1 VRFFGRWLM
10 RVSTRLH
17 RPAPG
22 AFNVRGGAIL
32 ALAVMLLTP
41 WGTAARADTTPP
53 GILPLEDFSPV
64 FLGMYRKVMVIEA
77 EIKRY
82 SERYGVDFDLARA
95 VCLYESGGNA
105 GLNSGAGARGYF
117 QVMPA
122 TFRALKVT
130 SNIEAG
136 VKYLSQMIRRF
147 EREDRAIAA
156 YNGGPARVG
165 RAGGLPLETLQYV
178 LGVGQYR
185 TVLKLYD
192 SSLRHHAGGI
202 RLTDVQAG
210 EDWSALQSRLGVPEW
225 ELRLHNAFLAQ
236 RRLRPGQL
244 IAYPAEPRNDLFRAV
259 DGDAE
264 YRMRYGDNYLKL
276 AFTLGVDPDALRSA
290 NGLWHIQSVPAG
302 VSVRIPLIA
311 DRSSLLHAALGLI
324 PSNAPEWPV
333 ISRTILEPDPE
344 PAPVAPAV
352 AQRPSPPV
360 AHTVSRGDTLAGLA
374 RRYGTTI
381 HALQEANGLAGR
393 TTIRLGQRLQVPDPA
408 GHPLSV
414 RALQEPRRI
423 THRVSRGETL
433 AGLARR
439 YRTTIRD
446 IQRANGMAKRT
457 TIRTGD
463 RLQIPAP

>member
-1 VRFFGRWLM
+1 M
-10 RVSTRLH
+10 ESTRLN

-22 AFNVRGGAIL
+22 VCTTV
-32 ALAVMLLTP
+32 ALVVMLLSP
-41 WGTAARADTTPP
+41 GGTVAHADTTPP
-53 GILPLEDFSPV
+53 GIVPLEDVSPV
-64 FLGMYRKVMVIEA
+64 FLGMYRKVMEIEA
-77 EIKRY
+77 DIKRY
-82 SERYGVDFDLARA
+82 AERYGVDFDLARA

-105 GLNSGAGARGYF
+105 GLNSGAGAQGYF

-192 SSLRHHAGGI
+192 TSLRHHASGI
-202 RLTDVQAG
+202 RLTSVQAG
-210 EDWSALQSRLGVPEW
+210 EDWPALSSRLGVPEW

-244 IAYPAEPRNDLFRAV
+244 IAYPAAPRNDLFHAV
-259 DGDAE
+259 DDDAE

-276 AFTLGVDPDALRSA
+276 AFTLGIEPDALRSA

-302 VSVRIPLIA
+302 VSLRIPLIA
-311 DRSSLLHAALGLI
+311 DRSFLLHAALGLT
-324 PSNAPEWPV
+324 PSNAPEHAV
-333 ISRTILEPDPE
+333 LAATA
-344 PAPVAPAV
+344 PAAAPRPVAAV
-352 AQRPSPPV
+352 VKLRAPRASS
-360 AHTVSRGDTLAGLA
+360 TVTHQVLRGDTLAGLA

-381 HALQEANGLAGR
+381 RALQEANGLARR
-393 TTIRLGQRLQVPDPA
+393 TTIRVGQRLQVPDPA
-408 GHPLSV
+408 GRQSPG
-414 RALQEPRRI
+414 RASQEPRRI
-423 THRVSRGETL
+423 AHRVSRGETL
-433 AGLARR
+433 TGLAHR
-439 YRTTIRD
+439 YGTTIPA
-446 IQRANGMAKRT
+446 IQQANGMARRT
-457 TIRTGD
+457 TIRTGE
-463 RLQIPAP
+463 RLQIPVPSSEED

>member
-1 VRFFGRWLM
+1 M
-10 RVSTRLH
+10 IDSTRRP

-22 AFNVRGGAIL
+22 GGLVRGWATV
-32 ALAVMLLTP
+32 ALAVMLLSP
-41 WGTAARADTTPP
+41 GGTRARADTPPP
-53 GILPLEDFSPV
+53 GILPLEEVSPV
-64 FLGMYRKVMVIEA
+64 FLGMYRKAMLIEA

-105 GLNSGAGARGYF
+105 GLNSGAGAQGYF

-122 TFRALKVT
+122 TFRGLGVE

-147 EREDRAIAA
+147 QREDRAIAA

-192 SSLRHHAGGI
+192 ASLRHHASGI
-202 RLTDVQAG
+202 QLTTAQAG
-210 EDWSALQSRLGVPEW
+210 ENWPALSSRLGVPEW

-236 RRLRPGQL
+236 RPLQPRQL
-244 IAYPAEPRNDLFRAV
+244 IAYPAEPRNDLFHAV
-259 DGDAE
+259 EGHAE

-276 AFTLGVDPDALRSA
+276 ALTLGIEPDALRSA

-302 VSVRIPLIA
+302 VRLQIPLAA
-311 DRSSLLHAALGLI
+311 DRSFLLHAALGLT
-324 PSNAPEWPV
+324 PANAPERAV
-333 ISRTILEPDPE
+333 
-344 PAPVAPAV
+344 PAARAPGSARRPVAVAV
-352 AQRPSPPV
+352 APRPSQSPPRV
-360 AHTVSRGDTLAGLA
+360 DHQVSRGDTLIGLA

-381 HALQEANGLAGR
+381 PELQEANGMGR
-393 TTIRLGQRLQVPDPA
+393 RTAIRVGQRLRIPGPA
-408 GHPLSV
+408 S
-414 RALQEPRRI
+414 EPSPARVSEARRSI
-423 THRVSRGETL
+423 AHRVSRGETL
-433 AGLARR
+433 TDLAHR
-439 YRTTIRD
+439 YGTTIPA
-446 IQRANGMAKRT
+446 IQQANGMARRT
-457 TIRTGD
+457 TIRTGETL
-463 RLQIPAP
+463 RIPVPSTEGG

>member
-1 VRFFGRWLM
+1 M
-10 RVSTRLH
+10 MKSTRLH
-17 RPAPG
+17 RPVLG
-22 AFNVRGGAIL
+22 AFSVRGCAIM
-32 ALAVMLLTP
+32 ALAVILLSP
-41 WGTAARADTTPP
+41 GGTAAPADTTPP
-53 GILPLEDFSPV
+53 GILPLEDISPV

-105 GLNSGAGARGYF
+105 ELNSGAGAQGYF

-122 TFRALKVT
+122 TFRALRVE

-156 YNGGPARVG
+156 YNGGPTRVG

-192 SSLRHHAGGI
+192 ASLRHHASGI
-202 RLTDVQAG
+202 RLTTVHAG
-210 EDWSALQSRLGVPEW
+210 EDWPALSSRLGVLEW

-236 RRLRPGQL
+236 RRLHPGQL
-244 IAYPAEPRNDLFRAV
+244 IAYPTEPRNDLFRAG
-259 DGDAE
+259 DRDAE

-276 AFTLGVDPDALRSA
+276 AFTLGIEPDALRTA

-302 VSVRIPLIA
+302 VSLRIPLIA
-311 DRSSLLHAALGLI
+311 DRSFLLHAALGLM
-324 PSNAPEWPV
+324 PSNAPEGAA
-333 ISRTILEPDPE
+333 IARTALAPAPR
-344 PAPVAPAV
+344 APVAPAV
-352 AQRPSPPV
+352 AQRPSQPPPRV
-360 AHTVSRGDTLAGLA
+360 AHQVSRGDTLARLA
-374 RRYGTTI
+374 RRYETTI
-381 HALQEANGLAGR
+381 RALQEANGLAGR
-393 TTIRLGQRLQVPDPA
+393 TTIRVGQRLRVPDPA
-408 GHPLSV
+408 GRQAPG
-414 RALQEPRRI
+414 RASREPRRI
-423 THRVSRGETL
+423 AHRVSRGETL

-439 YRTTIRD
+439 YGTTIPA
-446 IQRANGMAKRT
+446 IQHANGMARRT
-457 TIRTGD
+457 TIRTGE
-463 RLQIPAP
+463 RLQIPVPSTEEE